1 MAIYHSLGTALV
13 TKEELLERRREL
25 GELKAGGL
33 KEIVFSTGSASLTA
47 VSAPVHSL
55 AEDAGKVEFEPIGLG
70 KPLTVRI
77 ASVYPGILPPAGGLF
92 GKKRG
97 VMISSAVKS
106 WQSFEAQPRALNI
119 LKQRAKKRETIE
131 GPAATEEGTTLVFYS
146 PALTDRS
153 LILTFEM
160 AFDNVDES
168 FFTGIGQVFQSAGGL
183 PIFASAQPY
192 LLAAGV
198 LFNLGGAIGNAIFDS
213 RAEFQGTEE
222 LYFKVAGEEITP
234 SGFALISRSPLD
246 EVTLNSHFIR
256 ETGELVDQSSEVP
269 YSGDIP
275 YVVVSLDGTED
286 KRLEEFTATAA
297 SAGLMKQFY
306 NVREG
311 SSTSSEILVDA
322 LKYYNDFRYRKEA
335 QELQDRLSAAEDEE
349 KKKEIQAQLDAV
361 LKNIQTPWFKPEG
374 EDSQA

>member
-13 TKEELLERRREL
+13 TKEELLEKRQEM
-25 GELKAGGL
+25 EMLKAGNL
-33 KEIVFSTGSASLTA
+33 QEITFSTGSASLKAATA
-47 VSAPVHSL
+47 PMHIL
-55 AEDAGKVEFEPIGLG
+55 AEDAAPTAFSPIGLG

-77 ASVYPGILPPAGGLF
+77 GSVFPGNLPPKGGLF

-119 LKQRAKKRETIE
+119 LKQRAEKNEAIP
-131 GPAATEEGTTLVFYS
+131 GPAATEEGTPLVFYS

-153 LILTFEM
+153 LILTLEM

-168 FFTGIGQVFQSAGGL
+168 FFAGMGQVFQSAGGL

-213 RAEFQGTEE
+213 RAEFQATEG
-222 LYFKVAGEEITP
+222 LYFNVPGEEITP
-234 SGFALISRSPLD
+234 AGFALVTRSPLD
-246 EVTLNSHFIR
+246 EATLKSHFIR
-256 ETGELVDQSSEVP
+256 DTGEMVENTSGAP
-269 YSGDIP
+269 YRGDVP

-286 KRLEEFTATAA
+286 TKLESFSATAA

-335 QELQDRLSAAEDEE
+335 QELQARLAAETDEE
-349 KKKEIQAQLDAV
+349 KKKEIQAKLDAV
-361 LKNIQTPWFKPEG
+361 LKNIQTPWFKPDG
-374 EDSQA
+374 GDGKA

>member
-13 TKEELLERRREL
+13 TREELLEKRQEM
-25 GELKAGGL
+25 EALKAGAL
-33 KEIVFSTGSASLTA
+33 KEISFSTGSASLEAAT
-47 VSAPVHSL
+47 VPVHIL
-55 AEDAGKVEFEPIGLG
+55 AEGAVKVEFKPIGLG
-70 KPLTVRI
+70 RPLTVRI
-77 ASVYPGILPPAGGLF
+77 GSVYPGNLPPKGGLF

-119 LKQRAKKRETIE
+119 LKQRVEKNQVIP
-131 GPAATEEGTTLVFYS
+131 GPAATEEGTPLVFYS

-168 FFTGIGQVFQSAGGL
+168 FFTGIGEVFQSAGGL

-222 LYFKVAGEEITP
+222 LYFKVPGEEITP
-234 SGFALISRSPLD
+234 AGFALISRSPLD
-246 EVTLNSHFIR
+246 EATLKSHFIQ
-256 ETGELVDQSSEVP
+256 ETGELVDQTSGAP
-269 YSGDIP
+269 YHGDIP

-286 KRLEEFTATAA
+286 KKLEEFSATAA

-335 QELQDRLSAAEDEE
+335 QELQERLAEATEE
-349 KKKEIQAQLDAV
+349 NEKKEIQAQLDAV
-361 LKNIQTPWFKPEG
+361 LKNIQTPWFKPDG
-374 EDSQA
+374 GDGQA